1 MLIREAEEEAAKERE
16 IEEAAKAAPCFVVFL
31 VFVILSTVVGFWR
44 FIPKRLF
51 TVGG

>member
-16 IEEAAKAAPCFVVFL
+16 IEEAAKAAPCFVVFS